1 MARLFFALWPTAA
14 ARAALERL
22 AADVALVSGG
32 KAVEAGKIHLTLA
45 FLGEVDETRRGALDA
60 VARAVHVEPFTLTL
74 DRVGSFRRSRVAWAG
89 ASGVPAELL
98 ALQASLDE
106 ALRGK
111 GFELE
116 ERPFRPHIT
125 LARKTRERVPAAS
138 IDAIEYACHHLALV
152 VSDLGRGEYRT
163 LESWPL
169 GPDGGC

>member
-1 MARLFFALWPTAA
+1 MARLFFALWPPAG

-45 FLGEVDETRRGALDA
+45 FLGEVDEARRDALRG
-60 VARAVHVEPFTLTL
+60 VAAALRARPFVLRL

-89 ASGVPAELL
+89 ASDVPAELR
-98 ALQASLDE
+98 ALQSSLEE
-106 ALRGK
+106 ALRAH
-111 GFELE
+111 GFDLE
-116 ERPFRPHIT
+116 ERPFRLHVT

-138 IDAIEYACHHLALV
+138 IDAIEFACDAMALV
-152 VSDLGRGEYRT
+152 VSDLASGEYRT

-169 GPDGGC
+169 GRDGKR